1 MAKPDPD
8 RLCADAAFVPQLRD
22 RHWRSRFLDTLVTTS
37 DVARAAA
44 AAGMTLSHAY
54 RLRRTEP
61 EFSRQWQAALEDG
74 YLHLELELVRRL
86 REGDFKTADGEKYDV
101 TNAIRLL
108 ASQRGGNSKGHT
120 PTPERNVSAAEV
132 RASIDRKIEDI
143 RRRMVRQQAAEGN
156 PE

>member
-1 MAKPDPD
+1 MAKSDSARP
-8 RLCADAAFVPQLRD
+8 CADSAHVPQPRD
-22 RHWRSRFLDTLVTTS
+22 RHWRGRFLDTLVTTS
-37 DVARAAA
+37 DVTRAAA

-61 EFSRQWQAALEDG
+61 EFARQWQAALEDG

-86 REGDFKTADGEKYDV
+86 REGDFKTADGEKYDF

-108 ASQRGGNSKGHT
+108 ASQRSSSKGSA
-120 PTPERNVSAAEV
+120 PVRERDVSVAEV

-143 RRRMVRQQAAEGN
+143 RRRMARAAAAEGS

>member
-1 MAKPDPD
+1 MAKSDSARP
-8 RLCADAAFVPQLRD
+8 CADSARVPQPRD
-22 RHWRSRFLDTLVTTS
+22 RHWRGRFLDTLVTTS
-37 DVARAAA
+37 DVTRAAT

-61 EFSRQWQAALEDG
+61 EFARQWQAALEDG

-86 REGDFKTADGEKYDV
+86 REGDFKTADGEKYDF

-108 ASQRGGNSKGHT
+108 ASQRSSSKGSA
-120 PTPERNVSAAEV
+120 PARERDVSVAEV

-143 RRRMVRQQAAEGN
+143 RRRMARAAAAEGS